1 MVQIRWTTQ
10 AIQDLKAIALFIAKD
25 SKLYAQQQVLNLRNE
40 TALLKRH
47 PRAGKKVKEWDDDNI
62 REIVAEPYRIIYR
75 IVDEQRIDIL
85 TIHHTARLL
94 K

>member
-1 MVQIRWTTQ
+1 MVLVKWTPQ
-10 AIQDLKAIALFIAKD
+10 AIQDLKAIALFIAWD
-25 SKLYAQQQVLNLRNE
+25 SKLYAQQQVIKLRNE
-40 TALLKRH
+40 TAILKKY
-47 PRAGKKVKEWDDDNI
+47 PKAGKKVTEWNDDNI

-75 IVDEQRIDIL
+75 IVDALQIDIL